1 MTRFRGKSSKQE
13 MEVCK
18 AKNIQLIFVVLKI
31 HDFSILHLNFRAKL
45 LKYYSVPSVTISR
58 GVRQL
63 LTSLKK
69 YYRNRQKKINT

>member
-1 MTRFRGKSSKQE
+1 

-18 AKNIQLIFVVLKI
+18 AKNIQLIFFVLKI
-31 HDFSILHLNFRAKL
+31 HDFSSWKNQNLTLNFRAKL

-69 YYRNRQKKINT
+69 YYRNRQKK